1 MNRQEIE
8 KGTGI
13 KRNALYNLEEIKVR
27 WKKAA
32 LENCPGVPC
41 VTSTVPGAPTN
52 VVATTGNTTASVAF
66 TAPTN
71 NGGSVI
77 TGYTVRSNPGNITVT
92 GSTSPITV
100 TGLTNGTAYTFT
112 VVATNA
118 VGNSVASAAST
129 SVTPGPPPFT
139 CGTSTVSDIDG
150 NAYATVSIGTQCWTK
165 TNLKVTKYN
174 DNTSIPLDATGG
186 SSGTSGS
193 WVVTTGAYTIYAN
206 EASSGTNATNYG
218 FLYNWYAA
226 KGIATTGSTT
236 YKNLCPT
243 GFHVPTDSDWNKL
256 VIFIDSGADTSN
268 SSALQSTSAG
278 TKLKKNDALWTTN
291 TGTDDYGFSVLPGG
305 FRFSDGSFYI
315 IRNYAFFWSATE
327 LGNSNAWNR
336 SLNSN
341 NGIVHRNFN
350 FYNKSVGASVRCL
363 RD

>member
-1 MNRQEIE
+1 MKLTIYSFIYLFFFASISLTGQVMNRQEIE

-77 TGYTVRSNPGNITVT
+77 TGYTVRSNPGNITAT

-118 VGNSVASAAST
+118 VGNSAPSAAST
-129 SVTPGPPPFT
+129 LVTPGPPPFT

-150 NAYATVSIGTQCWTK
+150 NAYNTVLIGTQCWTK
-165 TNLKVTKYN
+165 ENLKVTKYN
-174 DNTSIPLDATGG
+174 NNDPIPDNTN
-186 SSGTSGS
+186 S
-193 WVVTTGAYTIYAN
+193 WNTNPTGARTEYV
-206 EASSGTNATNYG
+206 ASGVTGYVGNYG
-218 FLYNWYAA
+218 YLYNWYAVNDSRN
-226 KGIATTGSTT
+226 I
-236 YKNLCPT
+236 CPA
-243 GFHVPTDSDWNKL
+243 GWHVPTLPEWLLLETTLGINTAAPKLKSTSSLWNSGL
-256 VIFIDSGADTSN
+256 VANN
-268 SSALQSTSAG
+268 SS
-278 TKLKKNDALWTTN
+278 
-291 TGTDDYGFSVLPGG
+291 GFSALPGG
-305 FRFSDGSFYI
+305 FRYGNGNFGDIRDAFYI
-315 IRNYAFFWSATE
+315 WTNTT
-327 LGNSNAWNR
+327 NS
-336 SLNSN
+336 SN
-341 NGIVHRNFN
+341 NSLAEKRYIYRSDNTNVANWSN
-350 FYNKSVGASVRCL
+350 QSKAAATSVRCL
-363 RD
+363 KD